1 LHDCSSFIFKPN
13 DFAKGFKD
21 ARNFY
26 LRTQYDRNG
35 ILINH
40 PDNSGFDFRF
50 WNGMDRMIKP
60 DKWENLYKYMY
71 IYLIRPDILYNDRH
85 ILRDKTM
92 TKKKYLSTGESKRLL
107 RQGDELIKI
116 LNGQIALLRKKNNSY
131 YISTVK
137 QTVNNIKEVQSNIL
151 KDTRDGRTVTGKKIE
166 QTLALIVLFA
176 LIKESKKNV
185 DAVKKFFSDS
195 GEIKTYLLEKKIKD
209 TSYLQNIKTFKKDAD
224 IKPWHLRLQEKCWR
238 TLLEVP
244 RKNRKMT
251 PQLIDKKKLWSK
263 IIESHSLDAILKMT
277 ISYGDEWKSFDEFLE
292 RFKLEEGINKK

>member
-1 LHDCSSFIFKPN
+1 
-13 DFAKGFKD
+13 
-21 ARNFY
+21 
-26 LRTQYDRNG
+26 
-35 ILINH
+35 
-40 PDNSGFDFRF
+40 
-50 WNGMDRMIKP
+50 
-60 DKWENLYKYMY
+60 MY